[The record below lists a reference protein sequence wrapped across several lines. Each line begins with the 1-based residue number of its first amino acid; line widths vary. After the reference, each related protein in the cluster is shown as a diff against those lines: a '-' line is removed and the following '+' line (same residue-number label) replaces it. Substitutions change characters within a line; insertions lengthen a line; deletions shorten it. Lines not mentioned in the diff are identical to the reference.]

1 MLIPFPRIRP
11 FISIYRKAHHLRR
24 SDEHQEDE
32 EGEGE
37 NFRRRPSHSP
47 GQIFGGFQRSEP
59 SKSKI
64 I

>member
-1 MLIPFPRIRP
+1 MPFPRIRP

-37 NFRRRPSHSP
+37 HLRRRPSHST
-47 GQIFGGFQRSEP
+47 GQIFGGFQRSQ
-59 SKSKI
+59 SS
-64 I
+64 